1 VKNAPTL
8 LGLELLSPRG
18 TAYAAQVRLPD
29 GDYSRPIRVIL
40 LPEIAL
46 VGQPHT
52 LLAPRL
58 VFKENQKIILAR
70 KDETFLVKLKRQIA
84 STAAFGQFDFEYRR
98 QLEEDID
105 AGADALGANQF
116 ESVWD
121 DL

>member
-1 VKNAPTL
+1 
-8 LGLELLSPRG
+8 
-18 TAYAAQVRLPD
+18 
-29 GDYSRPIRVIL
+29 
-40 LPEIAL
+40 
-46 VGQPHT
+46 
-52 LLAPRL
+52 

-98 QLEEDID
+98 QLDEDID
-105 AGADALGANQF
+105 AGHDALGANQF